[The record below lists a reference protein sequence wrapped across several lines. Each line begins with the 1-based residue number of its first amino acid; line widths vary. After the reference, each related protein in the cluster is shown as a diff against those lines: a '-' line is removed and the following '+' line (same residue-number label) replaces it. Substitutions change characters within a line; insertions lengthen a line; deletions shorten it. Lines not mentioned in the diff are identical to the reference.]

1 MFSAIRDALRFK
13 KKKKTFTEARENPCQ
28 KQSTLLL
35 ATVFLSKKKQNKTTQ
50 IFEDH

>member
-13 KKKKTFTEARENPCQ
+13 KKTFTEAHENPCQ
-28 KQSTLLL
+28 KQSTPLL
-35 ATVFLSKKKQNKTTQ
+35 ATMFLSKKKQNKTTQ